1 MSTIEIRY
9 SEPQDLPQ
17 LFAIDQTIWNTTNSP
32 GPIRLKSL
40 VAYGQHYPAGSQL
53 VAVRGTQVLGMISRN
68 PQSPYPSMHRTWNI
82 GIGVAQ
88 TAQHQGVG
96 SRLMTALKTEARR
109 QGIHRI
115 ELNVLATNLAARQFY
130 AQQGFQVEGRARD
143 AFYLN
148 GHYVDDYSLA
158 YLIDPS

>member
-1 MSTIEIRY
+1 MPTIEIRY

-17 LFAIDQTIWNTTNSP
+17 LFAIDQTIWNPTNSP
-32 GPIRLKSL
+32 GPLRLKSL
-40 VAYGQHYPAGSQL
+40 PAYRQHYPAGSQL
-53 VAVRGTQVLGMISRN
+53 VAVRGTQVLGMISWN
-68 PQSPYPSMHRTWNI
+68 PQSPYPSMRRTWDI

-88 TAQHQGVG
+88 AAQHQGVG
-96 SRLMTALKTEARR
+96 SQLMTALKTEARR

-148 GHYVDDYSLA
+148 GHYVDDFSLA
-158 YLIDPS
+158 YLIEPS

>member
-1 MSTIEIRY
+1 MLTVKIRY
-9 SEPQDLPQ
+9 SETQDLAQ
-17 LFAIDQTIWNTTNSP
+17 LFAIDHTIWNSTNSP
-32 GPIRLKSL
+32 GPVRLKSL
-40 VAYGQHYPAGSQL
+40 AAYGQRYPAGSQL
-53 VAVRGTQVLGMISRN
+53 VAVRGTQVLGMISWN

-88 TAQHQGVG
+88 NVQHQGVG
-96 SRLMTALKTEARR
+96 GRLMTALKAEARR

-115 ELNVLATNLAARQFY
+115 ELNVLATNQVARQFY
-130 AQQGFQVEGRARD
+130 TQQGFQVEGRARD

-158 YLIDPS
+158 YLIEPS